1 MFKRLQT
8 LDERFQ
14 AIRLYALLLSSASVA
29 LGGYALF
36 QSRKI
41 VSEAQGRV
49 FVLAPGQVYQAYA
62 ISQSEQL
69 RIEARDHVR
78 SFHEYFFS
86 LDPDEK
92 LIEANLKRA
101 LYLSDASAK
110 QTYDLLKEKGYYAG
124 LISGNISQR
133 LLLDSLR
140 VNVKTPPYSFR
151 CQATQH
157 IIRSSGMSRRQ
168 LVTEGKLRR
177 VGRSEHNP
185 HGFLIEN
192 WKILENTDLRP

>member
-1 MFKRLQT
+1 MFKRMQT
-8 LDERFQ
+8 LDDRFQ

-36 QSRKI
+36 QSRRI
-41 VSEAQGRV
+41 VSDAQTRV
-49 FVLAPGQVYQAYA
+49 LVLAPGQVYQAYA
-62 ISQSEQL
+62 VAESEQL

-110 QTYDLLKEKGYYAG
+110 QTYDLLREKGYYAG

-133 LLLDSLR
+133 LLLDSLQ
-140 VNVKTPPYSFR
+140 VQVQSPPYWFR

-157 IIRSSGMSRRQ
+157 IIRSSGVSRRR